1 MNTYFTQNKIQIV
14 NLSME
19 NIPSQQSM
27 KFKLKQRNIVFNKQL
42 IQRLPPVERW
52 VVKSVYIDITG

>member
-52 VVKSVYIDITG
+52 VW